1 MAPLPEN
8 STARVWVDYHDGI
21 NPHALQVRHNGGNGN
36 HPNVM
41 ASVDAFFT
49 ALAPQMYAIT
59 ITGARYSTIGSNIS
73 LPLAWD
79 GAPGY
84 GSGAM
89 PGLRA
94 PFQICFL
101 GRSNTGRQVR
111 WFVFGCKLE
120 APNTYRFPLIADT
133 ELADAWNTI
142 IAGQA
147 DGVWLAIDGND
158 PAMYN
163 YVDANFNSYFEE
175 KQRG

>member
-8 STARVWVDYHDGI
+8 NTARVWIDYHDGI
-21 NPHALQVRHNGGNGN
+21 NPHALQIRHNGGSGN
-36 HPNVM
+36 HPNVL
-41 ASVDAFFT
+41 AAAA
-49 ALAPQMYAIT
+49 ALFSALSPQMYAIT
-59 ITGARYSTIGSNIS
+59 ITGARYSPQGSTIS
-73 LPLAWD
+73 LPLAWEAA
-79 GAPGY
+79 GSY

-94 PFQICFL
+94 PFQICYL
-101 GRSNTGRQVR
+101 GRSSSGRQVR
-111 WFVFGCKLE
+111 WFIFGCKLE
-120 APNTYRFPLIADT
+120 APNSYRFPLIADS
-133 ELADAWNTI
+133 ELSDGWNAI

-147 DGVWLAIDGND
+147 DGAFLAIDGGD